1 MPLASLIPNWC
12 FLIKN
17 ASALFLPENP
27 SSLHKGLWKSH
38 HCEKS
43 QSRAG
48 QPGERNIIRRE
59 KKLLQLG
66 HHHLKNISVMPLE
79 RAARLQCLKA
89 KLLLQTSVFC
99 LCFCLCLTLW
109 LWASCLISLQ
119 LGKWRQNW
127 GPCSSTQQ
135 GDMRISSFVK
145 YFEIKV
151 LWRWNV
157 LCQCLSTVSH

>member
-1 MPLASLIPNWC
+1 MLLASLIPNWC
-12 FLIKN
+12 FLIKST
-17 ASALFLPENP
+17 SALFLPENP

-48 QPGERNIIRRE
+48 QAGEHNIIRSE

-66 HHHLKNISVMPLE
+66 HHHLETKSVRPIE
-79 RAARLQCLKA
+79 TAARLPCRRA
-89 KLLLQTSVFC
+89 KLLLQPSVFC
-99 LCFCLCLTLW
+99 LCFCLCLTLR
-109 LWASCLISLQ
+109 LWAPYFVSLQ

-135 GDMRISSFVK
+135 DNMRISSFVK
-145 YFEIKV
+145 YFEVKV
-151 LWRWNV
+151 LWRWNI
-157 LCQCLSTVSH
+157 LCGCLSTFSH